1 MPHVVYG
8 CWLWAGHHV
17 LWACFPLVEHRVPEP
32 RGGNSAA
39 WVCWSPWPMAAE
51 VLHREARPP
60 GWLPAPPKGK
70 ACSAVTKG
78 RGSLCPPQGSFL
90 AEEPGRE
97 PQPLRSLAGSLW
109 GKLFQPGRGS
119 DPFTPGQLCAYTHA
133 HTRTHTHP
141 FGLCVAARGRGCK
154 CFGAPLHVT
163 HPAPVHPRAHPDS
176 QPHLHPGGSRP
187 DVKVYVQVSP
197 HTCLSCALNLHY
209 LPTLPK
215 VTADGLALQENSSAF
230 HQITPNGSAPTGHP
244 CRRASFPGDQP
255 GHKGPTPWLRVP
267 DAREQVPW
275 EVGPEPSLLLGN

>member
-1 MPHVVYG
+1 MSSSR
-8 CWLWAGHHV
+8 
-17 LWACFPLVEHRVPEP
+17 FF
-32 RGGNSAA
+32 S
-39 WVCWSPWPMAAE
+39 
-51 VLHREARPP
+51 
-60 GWLPAPPKGK
+60 
-70 ACSAVTKG
+70 G
-78 RGSLCPPQGSFL
+78 RGARQGAPTPAVS
-90 AEEPGRE
+90 GW
-97 PQPLRSLAGSLW
+97 GSLW

-119 DPFTPGQLCAYTHA
+119 DPFTPGQLCACTHA